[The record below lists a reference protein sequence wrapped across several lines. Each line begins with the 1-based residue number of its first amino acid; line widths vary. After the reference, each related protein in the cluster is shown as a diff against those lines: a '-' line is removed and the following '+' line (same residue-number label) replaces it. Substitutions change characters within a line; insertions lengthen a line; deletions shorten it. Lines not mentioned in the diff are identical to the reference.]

1 MGRTNKISDGR
12 DNPGSAKD
20 AVNALL
26 SHLGFNSTGIKGE
39 KGPKFPVNKSR
50 RTYKTLH

>member
-1 MGRTNKISDGR
+1 MGRTNKISDGW
-12 DNPGSAKD
+12 DNPGSEKY

-39 KGPKFPVNKSR
+39 KGPNFPVNKSG
-50 RTYKTLH
+50 RT